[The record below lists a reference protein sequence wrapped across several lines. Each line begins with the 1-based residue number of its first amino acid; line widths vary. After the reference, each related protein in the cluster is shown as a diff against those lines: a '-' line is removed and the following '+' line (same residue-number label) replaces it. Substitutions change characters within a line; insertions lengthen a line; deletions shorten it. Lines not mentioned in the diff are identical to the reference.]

1 MVKHL
6 PAMKEIWVRSP
17 GREDPVEKEMATH
30 FSIPA
35 WKMPWTEEPF
45 RLQSMGS
52 QRVIHDWA
60 TSLTYKT
67 NKNSIS
73 LTGWLQWWNERIIV
87 TLSNDKASINLS
99 SFLHFSFFSLAK
111 MIQLLKRWK
120 DFFKGWFHGTEIN
133 DRYMAKLW
141 YIRGRASGIKEQQ
154 FEHKSLGKVPKS

>member
-6 PAMKEIWVRSP
+6 PAMKEIWVRSL
-17 GREDPVEKEMATH
+17 GWEDPVEKEMATH

-35 WKMPWTEEPF
+35 WKMPWTVEPF

-111 MIQLLKRWK
+111 MIQLLKCWK

-154 FEHKSLGKVPKS
+154 FEHKSLGKFPKS

>member
-6 PAMKEIWVRSP
+6 PAMQEIWVRSP
-17 GREDPVEKEMATH
+17 GGEDPMEKEMATH
-30 FSIPA
+30 CSIPA

-67 NKNSIS
+67 NGNSIS
-73 LTGWLQWWNERIIV
+73 LTGWLWWWNERIIG

-99 SFLHFSFFSLAK
+99 SFLHFSFFSFAK
-111 MIQLLKRWK
+111 MIQLLKHWK

-133 DRYMAKLW
+133 DHYMAKLR
-141 YIRGRASGIKEQQ
+141 YIRGRVSGIKEQQ
-154 FEHKSLGKVPKS
+154 FEHRSWGKVPKS